1 MALLVHNTM
10 HLRTMTTFV
19 SAGASASFAAEKR
32 EGDVREGEKDQTFGS
47 HQFSKMEKVLYLVL
61 QWREATLSRV

>member
-19 SAGASASFAAEKR
+19 SAGASASLAAEKR

-47 HQFSKMEKVLYLVL
+47 HQIFFFHISH
-61 QWREATLSRV
+61 